1 MALTVKRVAR
11 LTKPGRYRDGVV
23 RGLYLQVMSAS
34 NRSWLLRYALGG
46 HERWLGLGSA
56 DTFSLAEARARAHAA
71 RRLLADKIDP
81 LTVRR
86 AERAERTA
94 AAAKHQ
100 TFRVVAEQYDAAHG
114 AGWSKKHRANF
125 LASLQRYAFPTIG
138 DLPVS
143 AIDEALVLAVLR
155 PIWHVRTITAKR
167 VRRRIAAVMDY
178 AAASGYRTGENPA
191 RWRGHLQHLLP
202 SPEKITQVQ
211 HFAALPY
218 AELPAF
224 MSELRAVPGSAAR
237 ALEFLILTAARTGE
251 VLGATHDEIDLD
263 NRTWTLSPA
272 RMKAGR
278 EHRVPLSRQA
288 MLLLRTL
295 PRDTTG
301 NSLFIGSRAGSA
313 IAEDAMRDVLA
324 ALRPGLTV
332 HGFRSTFRVWAEE
345 QTSFAAVVCEQA
357 LAHNVGNATERVY
370 RRTDLFAKRVRL
382 MQQWADFCYT
392 PLGVRDATP
401 LRGRT

>member
-1 MALTVKRVAR
+1 
-11 LTKPGRYRDGVV
+11 
-23 RGLYLQVMSAS
+23 
-34 NRSWLLRYALGG
+34 
-46 HERWLGLGSA
+46 
-56 DTFSLAEARARAHAA
+56 
-71 RRLLADKIDP
+71 
-81 LTVRR
+81 
-86 AERAERTA
+86 
-94 AAAKHQ
+94 
-100 TFRVVAEQYDAAHG
+100 
-114 AGWSKKHRANF
+114 
-125 LASLQRYAFPTIG
+125 
-138 DLPVS
+138 VS

>member
-1 MALTVKRVAR
+1 VAR
-11 LTKPGRYRDGVV
+11 LTTPGRYRDGLV

-46 HERWLGLGSA
+46 HERWLGLGSVE
-56 DTFSLAEARARAHAA
+56 TFSLAEARERAHAA
-71 RRLLADKIDP
+71 RQLLADKIDP

-86 AERAERTA
+86 AERAERSA
-94 AAAKHQ
+94 AAAKHK
-100 TFRVVAEQYDAAHG
+100 TFKIVVEQYYAAHG
-114 AGWSKKHRANF
+114 AGWSKKHRANS
-125 LASLQRYAFPTIG
+125 LASLQRYAYPLIG
-138 DLPVS
+138 ELPVS
-143 AIDEALVLAVLR
+143 SIDEALVLQVLQ
-155 PIWHVRTITAKR
+155 PIWLARTVTAKR
-167 VRRRIAAVMDY
+167 LRRRIAAVMDF

-202 SPEKITQVQ
+202 SPEKIVTVQ

-251 VLGATHDEIDLD
+251 VLGANWDEIDLD
-263 NRTWTLSPA
+263 NRTWTLSAA

-278 EHRVPLSRQA
+278 EHRVPLSQQA
-288 MLLLRTL
+288 MSLLRAL
-295 PRDTTG
+295 PRDAVGTV
-301 NSLFIGSRAGSA
+301 LFIGSKAGSA
-313 IAEDAMRDVLA
+313 IGEDAMRDVLVG
-324 ALRPGLTV
+324 LRSGHTV
-332 HGFRSTFRVWAEE
+332 HGFRSTFRTWAEE

-357 LAHNVGNATERVY
+357 LAHVVGSSVERSY
-370 RRTDLFAKRVRL
+370 RRTDLFLKRARL
-382 MQQWADFCYT
+382 MQAWADFCNS